1 LPTGAGRGILDDMTR
16 SVLSSQ
22 TSAHA
27 DPTRHYLAPDLLT
40 RRLLNP
46 LVAAATRL
54 GLPLAGSRV
63 LAVRGR
69 TSGEWRTTPV
79 NPLVVGGSRYLVAP
93 RGHTQWV
100 RNLRAAGT
108 GELRSGRRTEAFT
121 AVEVPD
127 ADKPAL
133 LREYLRRW
141 AWEVGM
147 FFDGVDAH
155 ASDAD
160 LLAAAPKHPVFRI
173 TPTTPGR

>member
-1 LPTGAGRGILDDMTR
+1 
-16 SVLSSQ
+16 VLSHK
-22 TSAHA
+22 TAAHGSA
-27 DPTRHYLAPDLLT
+27 PRYLAPDLLT
-40 RRLLNP
+40 RRVLNP
-46 LVAAATRL
+46 LVAASTRL

-79 NPLVVGGSRYLVAP
+79 NPLTIGGARYLVAP

-100 RNLRAAGT
+100 RNLRAAGA
-108 GELRSGRRTEAFT
+108 GELRSGRRAEAFT

-127 ADKPAL
+127 AERVPL

-147 FFDGVDAH
+147 FFDGVDAG
-155 ASDAD
+155 ASDAE
-160 LLAAAPKHPVFRI
+160 LLAVAPKHPVFRLAAA
-173 TPTTPGR
+173 PPARP

>member
-1 LPTGAGRGILDDMTR
+1 MTR
-16 SVLSSQ
+16 SVLSSKTTAR
-22 TSAHA
+22 TSVGSGPA
-27 DPTRHYLAPDLLT
+27 PRYVAPDLLT

-46 LVAAATRL
+46 LVTAATRL

-69 TSGEWRTTPV
+69 SSGQWRTTPV
-79 NPLVVGGSRYLVAP
+79 NPLTIDGVQYLVAP

-108 GELRSGRRTEAFT
+108 GELRSGRRSHAFT

-127 ADKPAL
+127 ADKPPL

-141 AWEVGM
+141 AWEVGL
-147 FFDGVDAH
+147 FFDGVDAG

-173 TPTTPGR
+173 TTAPAGR